1 MSNWI
6 RAAANGDAEAA
17 SKLKQLDA
25 SALPELYRFLT
36 NSRLSALERQVVDWR
51 QRLPTWLQR
60 QVPDPNLKLAAA
72 RKAAAAVVA
81 IGDWGDSFP
90 EVVRTACD
98 LRAADAREVWC
109 PIISTAAT
117 RVARDPGRHS
127 NSNIIAAFAEG
138 LTNGSPWIRVDCVRA
153 LASLGPA
160 AKDALPALRG
170 RLRDP
175 GRTVAQHAAHAVWR
189 ISGERRDAL
198 ELLLLSLSSWDIET
212 LKAATGRLAQIAPA
226 ASAGMP
232 TPQALMEQ
240 QPRDHRNYQ
249 HLPYYCGP
257 GGERLLKYLGRLES
271 NPDALADADLA
282 SAAKAAH
289 ARLRT
294 VE

>member
-1 MSNWI
+1 M
-6 RAAANGDAEAA
+6 
-17 SKLKQLDA
+17 
-25 SALPELYRFLT
+25 
-36 NSRLSALERQVVDWR
+36 DWR
-51 QRLPTWLQR
+51 QRMPPWLQR
-60 QVPDPNLKLAAA
+60 QVPDPVLKMAAA
-72 RKAAAAVVA
+72 RKASAAIVAV
-81 IGDWGDSFP
+81 GDWGDSFP

-98 LRAADAREVWC
+98 IRAAGAREIWC

-117 RVARDPGRHS
+117 RVGRDPERPSHS
-127 NSNIIAAFAEG
+127 NSNTIAAFAAG

-153 LASLGPA
+153 LAGLDPA

-170 RLRDP
+170 RLHDP

-198 ELLLLSLSSWDIET
+198 ELLLLSLSSWEIET
-212 LKAATGRLAQIAPA
+212 LKSATDRLRQIAPT

-240 QPRDHRNYQ
+240 QPRDVRTYH

-257 GGERLLKYLGRLES
+257 GGDRLLQYLTRLES
-271 NPDALADADLA
+271 NPNPDADADLA

-289 ARLRT
+289 DRLRLSAQN
-294 VE
+294 